1 MDTLEAIQT
10 RRSVRRFSDRPVEAE
25 KLRKVLEA
33 ARMAPSWANMQCWR
47 FVVVR
52 NPAMKRRLSE
62 HSVVDPFVTAK
73 GYKTNPSQRA
83 LAEAPVVVVA
93 CAECNRS
100 GDTRGQQYY
109 MTDVGMAV
117 ASLMLAA
124 HAVGLGSVFVGIF
137 DEEEVGNLLGIPA
150 YISIVGLIPLGYPLE
165 APECGT
171 ARKSLDEI
179 VHYEAWGAQGCGS
192 I

>member
-25 KLRKVLEA
+25 KLQSVLEA

-47 FVVVR
+47 FVVVQD
-52 NPAMKRRLSE
+52 PAMKRRLSE
-62 HSVVDPFVTAK
+62 HSVADSFVTAK
-73 GYKTNPSQRA
+73 GYKSNPSQRA

-109 MTDVGMAV
+109 MADVGMAV

-137 DEEEVGNLLGIPA
+137 DEKQVGSLLGIPA
-150 YISIVGLIPLGYPLE
+150 YISIVGLIPLGYSLE
-165 APECGT
+165 TPECG
-171 ARKSLDEI
+171 ASRKPLDEI
-179 VHYEAWGAQGCGS
+179 VHYEAWGPRAME
-192 I
+192 

>member
-25 KLRKVLEA
+25 KLRCVLEA

-47 FVVVR
+47 FVVVQD
-52 NPAMKRRLSE
+52 PAIKRRISE
-62 HSVVDPFVTAK
+62 HSAADSFFTAK
-73 GYKTNPSQRA
+73 GYKSNPSQRA
-83 LAEAPVVVVA
+83 LADAPVVIVA
-93 CAECNRS
+93 CAECNQS
-100 GDTRGQQYY
+100 GDMRGQQYF

-137 DEEEVGNLLGIPA
+137 DEKQVGSLLGIPA
-150 YISIVGLIPLGYPLE
+150 YISIVGLIPLGYPYE
-165 APECGT
+165 APEG
-171 ARKSLDEI
+171 AHSRKALDEI
-179 VHYEAWGAQGCGS
+179 IHYERWGV
-192 I
+192 